1 MIDVDVWKGVVFILF
16 GVLVLLAIAL
26 MGIAGFSGQR
36 MHFPR
41 PDIKT
46 IKELVKRSIEKQID
60 LVDVADCPSPE
71 RTCAI
76 CLEELQG
83 NEHVRQLPCQ
93 HCYHEECLV
102 TWGAS
107 GYFGV
112 SNTAR
117 LACPLCRKDHTIDV
131 EV

>member
-1 MIDVDVWKGVVFILF
+1 MSIPWAKNKF
-16 GVLVLLAIAL
+16 
-26 MGIAGFSGQR
+26 
-36 MHFPR
+36 
-41 PDIKT
+41 T
-46 IKELVKRSIEKQID
+46 RSIEKQID